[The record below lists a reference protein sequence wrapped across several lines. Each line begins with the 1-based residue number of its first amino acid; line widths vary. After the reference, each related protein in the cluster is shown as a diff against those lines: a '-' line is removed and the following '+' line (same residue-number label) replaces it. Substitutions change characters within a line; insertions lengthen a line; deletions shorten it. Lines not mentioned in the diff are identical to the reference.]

1 MTLFLQIWAINFMVE
16 PIPILFFLFNHL
28 ISDLFQEFCLN
39 LLFDLM
45 FFHESIYYSTNFRD
59 QIFSLKSHHL
69 YLVLFLMAFVRDF
82 FLYFQISTNGFHTHG
97 PIMNKIDNVAF
108 NYE

>member
-1 MTLFLQIWAINFMVE
+1 MANFV
-16 PIPILFFLFNHL
+16 I
-28 ISDLFQEFCLN
+28 ISTN
-39 LLFDLM
+39 LLFDFM

-69 YLVLFLMAFVRDF
+69 YLFLFLMAFVRDF
-82 FLYFQISTNGFHTHG
+82 FLYFQVSINGYHTHG